1 MYRDI
6 RFEFRYENPFSNDF
20 NKSALTKLKKY
31 MDDNPNTF
39 SNPNYKE
46 QIKFLY
52 IKPEMTQLFGKKI
65 INGDLYKSP
74 LITEV
79 KKFIASQQKI
89 PSKTLQ
95 QWANDMIVVEE
106 DNIEENNDDSEYAD
120 ESENDDQENIETPDD
135 FFPIPT
141 LDSSKSDYRRTH
153 GLTNYDITTTKPL
166 SFEDVRK
173 ITINIARAQLT
184 PIVEKDATML
194 QLEANKR
201 KELNA
206 EIAKYRN
213 IKEIAAIGSD
223 DISQMTLVQLEEL
236 CEKCK
241 KAYESR
247 KLLTAMQKGGRMI
260 NSIFSAICPN
270 GIRVSKDKNG
280 NEKYLKFN
288 GALNEITNQ
297 MFNPTTCIGVA
308 ASNIIQQ
315 SNLHISDS
323 VLTVIAIGEIILSKM
338 QVVEIKNPNY
348 VMEQPVQNI
357 NSIKNE
363 VIPEIDDKNNEYE
376 TTSAYEEEEEY
387 TEVEQI
393 SS

>member
-52 IKPEMTQLFGKKI
+52 IKPEITQLFGKKI
-65 INGDLYKSP
+65 INGELYKSP

-79 KKFIASQQKI
+79 KKFIATQQKI

-106 DNIEENNDDSEYAD
+106 DNIEENDDET
-120 ESENDDQENIETPDD
+120 ENDETENDEVQENIETPDD

-184 PIVEKDATML
+184 PVIEKDATML

-206 EIAKYRN
+206 EI
-213 IKEIAAIGSD
+213 
-223 DISQMTLVQLEEL
+223 
-236 CEKCK
+236 
-241 KAYESR
+241 
-247 KLLTAMQKGGRMI
+247 QKNRG
-260 NSIFSAICPN
+260 
-270 GIRVSKDKNG
+270 
-280 NEKYLKFN
+280 
-288 GALNEITNQ
+288 
-297 MFNPTTCIGVA
+297 
-308 ASNIIQQ
+308 
-315 SNLHISDS
+315 
-323 VLTVIAIGEIILSKM
+323 
-338 QVVEIKNPNY
+338 
-348 VMEQPVQNI
+348 
-357 NSIKNE
+357 
-363 VIPEIDDKNNEYE
+363 
-376 TTSAYEEEEEY
+376 
-387 TEVEQI
+387 
-393 SS
+393 

>member
-52 IKPEMTQLFGKKI
+52 IKPEITQLFGKRI

-106 DNIEENNDDSEYAD
+106 DNIEENNNDSEYAD
-120 ESENDDQENIETPDD
+120 ESDDEVQENIETPDD

-338 QVVEIKNPNY
+338 QVVEVKNPNY

-363 VIPEIDDKNNEYE
+363 VIPEVDDKNNDYE

>member
-79 KKFIASQQKI
+79 KRFIASQQKI

-95 QWANDMIVVEE
+95 QWANDMIIVEE
-106 DNIEENNDDSEYAD
+106 DNIGENDNESEYAD
-120 ESENDDQENIETPDD
+120 ESENDNQENIETPDD

-141 LDSSKSDYRRTH
+141 FDSSKSDYRRTH

-184 PIVEKDATML
+184 PVVEKDATML

-213 IKEIAAIGSD
+213 IKEIAAIGED
-223 DISQMTLVQLEEL
+223 DISQMTLIQLEEL

-338 QVVEIKNPNY
+338 QVVEVKNPNY
-348 VMEQPVQNI
+348 VMEQPVQNV
-357 NSIKNE
+357 NSIRNE
-363 VIPEIDDKNNEYE
+363 VIPEVDDKNNDYE

-393 SS
+393 YS